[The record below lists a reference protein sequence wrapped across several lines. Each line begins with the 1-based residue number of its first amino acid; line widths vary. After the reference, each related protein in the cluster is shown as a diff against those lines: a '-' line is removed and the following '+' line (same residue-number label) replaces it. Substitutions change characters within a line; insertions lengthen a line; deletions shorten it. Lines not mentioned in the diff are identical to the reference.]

1 MVLEA
6 LNLTTTFP
14 IDGKRVPIVD
24 ALSFSLEPGKCLALV
39 GESGCGKSMTALSLL
54 RLVPKPGEIS
64 AGEVRLLGEDI
75 LHKTVPQM
83 REIRGHEISMI
94 FQEPMTSLNPVV
106 RVGEQVIEALRLH
119 ENVSKSEARKRG
131 IALFK
136 RVGIPDPE
144 SRFETF
150 PHQMSGGLK
159 QRVMIAMALVTKPRV
174 LLADEPTTALDV
186 TIQAQILQLMREL
199 QRDFKTAILL
209 ITHDLGVVNQIADEI
224 AVMYAGRIVEQG
236 TRKQVLG
243 TPSHPYTRGLIA
255 SLPGRVEPGERLH
268 EIEGAVP
275 SPKNWPT
282 GCRFRTRCP
291 EAMPICAESV
301 PQLLPLASSGARV
314 ACFAREENADLNRVA
329 ESNQAAKSESAS

>member
-6 LNLTTTFP
+6 VNLTTTFP
-14 IDGKRVPIVD
+14 IGGKKVPIVD
-24 ALSFSLEPGKCLALV
+24 GNSFVLEPGKCLALV

-64 AGEVRLLGEDI
+64 GGEVRLAGEDI
-75 LHKTVPQM
+75 LHKPVPEM
-83 REIRGHEISMI
+83 RALRGQEISMI

-106 RVGEQVIEALRLH
+106 RVGQQVMEALQLH
-119 ENVSKSEARKRG
+119 EDVSNAEARKRG
-131 IALFK
+131 IALFR

-144 SRFETF
+144 SRFDSF

-186 TIQAQILQLMREL
+186 TIQAQIIELMREL
-199 QRDFKTAILL
+199 QRDFQTAILL

-236 TRKQVLG
+236 TRYEILKNPQ
-243 TPSHPYTRGLIA
+243 HPYTRGLLA
-255 SLPGRVEPGERLH
+255 ALPGRVKPGEPLY
-268 EIEGAVP
+268 EIAGSVP
-275 SPKNWPT
+275 SPKNWPQ
-282 GCRFRTRCP
+282 GCRFAPRCP
-291 EAMPICAESV
+291 EAHNRCKESQ
-301 PQLLPLASSGARV
+301 PELLTLSATGEREPSRV
-314 ACFAREENADLNRVA
+314 ACFAREV
-329 ESNQAAKSESAS
+329 ES